1 MACRSATYGE
11 MAREC
16 AEAYFQ
22 YGSALLEL
30 ARMEQGVLGNAL
42 EGGEWASRSS
52 LFSETALDSH
62 ETMRIESRSLLECY

>member
-1 MACRSATYGE
+1 MLTVAFKLNFKYCIMLPCFTCRSAAYGE

-42 EGGEWASRSS
+42 EGGE
-52 LFSETALDSH
+52 
-62 ETMRIESRSLLECY
+62 